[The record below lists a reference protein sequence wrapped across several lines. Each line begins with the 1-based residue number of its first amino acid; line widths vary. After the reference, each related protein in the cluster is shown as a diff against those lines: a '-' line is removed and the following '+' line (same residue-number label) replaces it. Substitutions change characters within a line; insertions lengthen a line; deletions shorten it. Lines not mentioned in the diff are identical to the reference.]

1 MPSIGVRGLKGAG
14 GLKTTNKD
22 LSPVQQLLEKKYN
35 GGFLNRSEKVI
46 PAVLFIMAAVSVL
59 TTLGIVLTL
68 IFETITFFR
77 DVSIVEFFTSTEWYP
92 FSNTDPVY
100 GIWPLVLGTLKITLI
115 ASVFA
120 IPIGLAVALY
130 LSEYAGTRTRKIM
143 KPILEV
149 LAGVPTIVYGFFALT
164 FVTPVLR
171 EVFPSLELFNAIS
184 PGIVVGIM
192 IIPTIVSLSEDALS
206 SVPEPVRHG
215 ALALGSTKWET
226 ASKVIFPAALSG
238 ILASIVLGVSRAIG
252 ETMIVS
258 IAAGSTPSAA
268 LDLTSSLQTMTSYI
282 VQVTTGDAGFGT
294 TIYYSIYAVG
304 FTLFVFT
311 LLMNMLAQF
320 ISKRFREEY

>member
-1 MPSIGVRGLKGAG
+1 MLLFGVLGLKGAF
-14 GLKTTNKD
+14 GLKKEQKE
-22 LSPVQQLLEKKYN
+22 LSPVQELLEKKYN
-35 GGFLNRSEKVI
+35 GGFLNRKEKLIPVI
-46 PAVLFIMAAVSVL
+46 LFFMAAVSVL

-68 IFETITFFR
+68 IFETFTFFR
-77 DVSIVEFFTSTEWYP
+77 DVSVVEFFTATEWYP
-92 FSNTDPVY
+92 FSDTEAVY
-100 GIWPLVLGTLKITLI
+100 GIWPLILGTLKITLI
-115 ASVFA
+115 ASLFA
-120 IPIGLAVALY
+120 VPIGLAVALY
-130 LSEYAGTRTRKIM
+130 LSEYASVRTRKFM

-171 EVFPSLELFNAIS
+171 DLFPSIELFNAIS

-215 ALALGSTKWET
+215 ALAIGSTKWET

-238 ILASIVLGVSRAIG
+238 ILIG

-268 LDLTSSLQTMTSYI
+268 LELTSSLQTMTSYI

-311 LLMNMLAQF
+311 LAMNVLAQF

>member
-1 MPSIGVRGLKGAG
+1 M
-14 GLKTTNKD
+14 KTTNKD

-35 GGFLNRSEKVI
+35 GGFLNKSEKII

-59 TTLGIVLTL
+59 TTLGIILTL

-77 DVSIVEFFTSTEWYP
+77 DVSIVEFFTATEWYP
-92 FSNTDPVY
+92 FSSSDPIY

-115 ASVFA
+115 ASFFA

-215 ALALGSTKWET
+215 ALAMGSTKWET

>member
-1 MPSIGVRGLKGAG
+1 M
-14 GLKTTNKD
+14 KTTNKD

-215 ALALGSTKWET
+215 ALAMGSTKWET